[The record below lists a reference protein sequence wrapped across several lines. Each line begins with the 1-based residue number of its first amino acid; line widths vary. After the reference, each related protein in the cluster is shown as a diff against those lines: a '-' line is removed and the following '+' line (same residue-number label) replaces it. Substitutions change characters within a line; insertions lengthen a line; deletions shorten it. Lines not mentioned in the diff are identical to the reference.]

1 MIKAEGIIKNFD
13 TLQVL
18 KGIDIEIKKGE
29 IVSVIGPSG
38 AGKTTLLQILGT
50 LDKADSG
57 KLWIND
63 KDISSL
69 SESQMADFRNKNIG
83 FVFQFHQLLREYTA

>member
-29 IVSVIGPSG
+29 IVSVIGPRG
-38 AGKTTLLQILGT
+38 EGK
-50 LDKADSG
+50 K
-57 KLWIND
+57 KRR
-63 KDISSL
+63 K
-69 SESQMADFRNKNIG
+69 ER
-83 FVFQFHQLLREYTA
+83 RR